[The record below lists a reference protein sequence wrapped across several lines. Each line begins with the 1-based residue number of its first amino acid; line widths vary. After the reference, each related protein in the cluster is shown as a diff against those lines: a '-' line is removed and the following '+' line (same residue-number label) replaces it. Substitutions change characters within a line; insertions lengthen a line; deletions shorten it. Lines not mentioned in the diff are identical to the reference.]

1 MVVVMVATTTT
12 QPSHYHKQPAAA
24 SALAREYP
32 KKQILKEVTAYNQV
46 FYPESRSLLSRYS

>member
-1 MVVVMVATTTT
+1 MVATTTT

>member
-1 MVVVMVATTTT
+1 MVVVMVATTT

-32 KKQILKEVTAYNQV
+32 KKQILKEVTAYNPV